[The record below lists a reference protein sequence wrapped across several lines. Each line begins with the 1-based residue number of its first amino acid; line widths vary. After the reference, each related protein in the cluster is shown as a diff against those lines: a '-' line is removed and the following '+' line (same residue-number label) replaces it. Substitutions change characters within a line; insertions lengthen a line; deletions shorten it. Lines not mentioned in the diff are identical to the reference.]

1 MKDDQDVAIVNTGTM
16 VVHALIATEQL
27 AKEGIECAVVNARFI
42 KPLHSELILG
52 QAYVAKGLMTIG
64 EDALAAGLG
73 EGMARRISSSFAV
86 LARGGDSRQ

>member
-1 MKDDQDVAIVNTGTM
+1 MKDGQDVAIVNTGTM
-16 VVHALIATEQL
+16 VVPALTATEQL
-27 AKEGIECAVVNARFI
+27 AKEGIECAIVNARFI

-52 QAYVAKGLMTIG
+52 QAYVEKGLMTIG
-64 EDALAAGLG
+64 ENALAAGLG

>member
-1 MKDDQDVAIVNTGTM
+1 MKDGQDVAIVTTGTM
-16 VVHALIATEQL
+16 VVPALTATEQL

-52 QAYVAKGLMTIG
+52 QAYITKGQITVG
-64 EDALAAGLG
+64 ENALAAGLG
-73 EGMARRISSSFAV
+73 EGMTRRVSSSFAV

>member
-1 MKDDQDVAIVNTGTM
+1 MKDDQDMAIVTTGIM
-16 VVHALIATEQL
+16 VVPALTATEQL
-27 AKEGIECAVVNARFI
+27 AKEGIECAVVNARFV

-52 QAYVAKGLMTIG
+52 QAYVEKGLMTIG
-64 EDALAAGLG
+64 ENDLAAGLG

>member
-1 MKDDQDVAIVNTGTM
+1 MAIVTTGIM
-16 VVHALIATEQL
+16 VVPALTATEKL
-27 AKEGIECAVVNARFI
+27 AKEGIECAIVNARFI

-52 QAYVAKGLMTIG
+52 QAYVEKGLMTIG
-64 EDALAAGLG
+64 ENDLAAGLG